1 MKAKVTFFD
10 LETTDGNPA
19 TAEVLTGFFHTLII
33 NFKDGT
39 YVSVASL
46 YVECKPIKFIPSSTR
61 IHGITQ
67 DRANTFGDKRS
78 GLRQICEYI
87 KEHAEGFFC
96 CHANAR
102 IFGKHGHFDWTVI
115 QNDLY
120 NISEQAYWWFKQ
132 NFAKAKVISTHTIA
146 KKLLGLDYEE
156 NLELKKLVAY
166 YGLPPYRE
174 HVAEDD
180 VDKALIPVFLHL
192 VAGMDIESEPDLFD
206 LGHYSGTKHWTR
218 NGFLI

>member
-1 MKAKVTFFD
+1 MNIKVTFFD

-19 TAEVLTGFFHTLII
+19 TAEVLTGYFHTLLI
-33 NFKDGT
+33 NFQDGT
-39 YVSVASL
+39 YESIEKL

-67 DRANTFGDKRS
+67 DRASTFGDKRS
-78 GLRQICEYI
+78 GLRKICEYI
-87 KEHAEGFFC
+87 KEHSEGFFC

-115 QNDLY
+115 KNDLY
-120 NISEQAYWWFKQ
+120 NISPEAYHWFCQ
-132 NFAKAKVISTHTIA
+132 TFRAVKVISTHTIA
-146 KKLLGLDYEE
+146 KKLLGIDYEE

-166 YGLPPYRE
+166 YGLPKYRE

-180 VDKALIPVFLHL
+180 VDKALFPVFMNLIKN
-192 VAGMDIESEPDLFD
+192 MNIENENELYD